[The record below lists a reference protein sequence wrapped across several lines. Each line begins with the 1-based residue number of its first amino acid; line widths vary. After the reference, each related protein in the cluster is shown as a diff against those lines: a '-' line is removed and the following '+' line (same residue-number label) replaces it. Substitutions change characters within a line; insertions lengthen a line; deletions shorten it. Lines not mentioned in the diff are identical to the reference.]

1 MIDLLLPRQIDNN
14 YRGHRIALW
23 LFGLVVLA
31 KLAIG
36 LGSIFNGYEAA
47 RSADGIPLDTF
58 TPAGAQAVVTL
69 FALLGILHVTICLL
83 CIVVLVRYRTM
94 IPLMFALL
102 LLEYLCRK
110 LILQLMPIATAGGS
124 PGGIIN
130 LVLVALMI
138 VGLLLSLWARERT
151 HPQP

>member
-1 MIDLLLPRQIDNN
+1 MIGRLLPRQIDNA

-23 LFGLVVLA
+23 LFGVVIVA
-31 KLAIG
+31 KLAIA

-47 RSADGIPLDTF
+47 RSADGIPLDTCS
-58 TPAGAQAVVTL
+58 PAGVQAVVTL
-69 FALLGILHVTICLL
+69 FALLGLLHLTICLI

-110 LILQLMPIATAGGS
+110 LILQMMPIATSGGS
-124 PGGIIN
+124 PGAIIN
-130 LVLVALMI
+130 LVIVAAMV
-138 VGLLLSLWARERT
+138 VGLWLSLCQSDPAG
-151 HPQP
+151 